1 MLLVDQPSRGSGWLL
16 CRAMNVKTHRSS
28 SRVTHSFLNV
38 QSIGDKAKDAAGSAK
53 DAVKVRIVSSLLP

>member
-1 MLLVDQPSRGSGWLL
+1 MQGY
-16 CRAMNVKTHRSS
+16 KTHRSS